1 MLRVVD
7 DEPDLAQEMIR
18 MQRQLDEIQLSLSL
32 VSAKFARTRQWFE
45 EGFNTP
51 IDWIRFNCHV
61 TEKVAG
67 DRIAV
72 GERREQMSESV
83 RAMES
88 GAIGFSHL
96 ATMARTAIATGPHFD
111 ESK

>member
-7 DEPDLAQEMIR
+7 HDEPDLATEMIR
-18 MQRQLDEIQLSLSL
+18 MQRQLDEIQVRLSL

-72 GERREQMSESV
+72 GNKQAEISV
-83 RAMES
+83 SVQAMQS
-88 GAIGFSHL
+88 GEIGF
-96 ATMARTAIATGPHFD
+96 ATWPSWR
-111 ESK
+111 